1 MTIHTGHP
9 FADGSR
15 DAARQL
21 RARLGG
27 RVTVFTSGSERTRA
41 GWTVSSLS
49 VVAGDPWRVVCFV
62 DPDCDLADRVEQTGT
77 AVCQFLDADDQQLAD
92 AFAGLM
98 PAPGGVFT
106 LGSWEETSWGPRLTT
121 AANWA
126 GLRLESSSELGWLQ
140 QLTFVVERAEVGDG
154 DAPLHHVRGRYR
166 TL

>member
-9 FADGSR
+9 FDDGSR

-77 AVCQFLDADDQQLAD
+77 AVCQFLDADDQQRVPLYRQYNPNA
-92 AFAGLM
+92 AAGSHNYTTSIDEHWQLV
-98 PAPGGVFT
+98 GIGWQDE
-106 LGSWEETSWGPRLTT
+106 GISWY
-121 AANWA
+121 
-126 GLRLESSSELGWLQ
+126 GL
-140 QLTFVVERAEVGDG
+140 
-154 DAPLHHVRGRYR
+154 
-166 TL
+166 